1 MQEQYKTVMSRRM
14 SLAFL
19 GWLSAT
25 SRFRRAED
33 PDPPAFFLLGGLS
46 PAWLKRAIWNFKY
59 RSAVPNGRSPASA
72 VRYIT
77 THFGPTTR
85 LLDVGCGPGT
95 FLRELREAGWTGRY
109 TGLDISDRA
118 VRTAKLLCDGSADWI
133 VGNIEAFKTEECWDV
148 ICFIEAVYYIPTSK
162 LAVVLRR
169 LSEHLSDEGCVIIRV
184 WNWARHRDHIREL
197 YHCCTG
203 FETGGASDTIVCIT
217 KSQFLF

>member
-1 MQEQYKTVMSRRM
+1 MISRM

-19 GWLSAT
+19 RRLSAT

-59 RSAVPNGRSPASA
+59 RSADPNGRSPASA

-95 FLRELREAGWTGRY
+95 FLRELREAGWTGHY
-109 TGLDISDRA
+109 TGLDISPRA
-118 VRTAKLLCDGSADWI
+118 VSAARLLFDERADWI
-133 VGNIEAFKTEECWDV
+133 VGDIETFKTEEYWDV
-148 ICFIEAVYYIPTSK
+148 ICFIESIYYLPIAKQTR
-162 LAVVLRR
+162 VLRR
-169 LSEHLSDEGCVIIRV
+169 VSEHLSDDGCVVIRV
-184 WNWARHRDHIREL
+184 WNWARHSDHIREL
-197 YHCCTG
+197 SHCCTG
-203 FETGGASDTIVCIT
+203 FETGGSSDTIVRIT
-217 KSQFLF
+217 KSQFVF